1 MFKKF
6 IFLFIVAVFGFSLTG
21 CTKTTQNKIFP
32 IVNNNN
38 ERTNINTQNNPAIT
52 IEEQLASQSNV
63 QVKGVDEADII
74 KTDGKYVYALV
85 KNDLFIINA
94 YPAEKAVVL
103 SKIEFK
109 SRPDNIYIDNNR
121 LVVFGYDDKIYET
134 EMHKNFRRRSNYV
147 FLKIFDTSD
156 KKNPKQIRDLD
167 IEGDYVNSR
176 MIGNYVYFVSANY
189 NYYYIEEEPVLPR
202 IIEDGN
208 ILTNK
213 CEAGVRCFNP
223 NSYYFDIPY
232 QNYNFTVITSINIQ
246 DPKEDIQ
253 GEAYLLSGN
262 QNMYVSQNN
271 IYITYTKYINE
282 YQLEM
287 DVVREIVYPRLSD
300 KEKEKIVKIE
310 NVENFIL
317 SPEEKR
323 TKIEMII
330 ERFGESLSI
339 SDQENLEK
347 ELEEKMK
354 EKYKDISKELEK
366 TVIHKIAINKGVLE
380 YQTFGEVTGYVL
392 NQFSMDENGDYFRIA
407 TTKGRT
413 WSRFDD
419 ESRKSYNNLYVLD
432 GDMKVVGSLENLA
445 EDEQI
450 YSVRFMQDR
459 AYMVTFKQTDPL
471 FVIDLKDPKR
481 PTVLGEL
488 KIPGFSNYLHPYDAN
503 TMIGIGKDTDVNEWG
518 GVTTRGIKL
527 SLFDVSDVSSPKE
540 IDTYVMGDRG
550 SDSIALYDHKAFLFS
565 RDKNLL
571 VIPVSLQNS
580 GEFGWSKLTFTG
592 AAVFNITRD
601 GFKLSGKI
609 DHSDGGRISNQDYW
623 GGYTYYDNTVKRSLY
638 INDAL
643 YTFSNKY
650 LKINNLN
657 DLSLV
662 SNIELIKEKQEDDFE
677 IIN

>member
-21 CTKTTQNKIFP
+21 CTN
-32 IVNNNN
+32 
-38 ERTNINTQNNPAIT
+38 NTQNNPAIT
-52 IEEQLASQSNV
+52 IEEQLASQSKINKFSTTEEIKSFFEENSLGRSYSYSYGIEKEMMWDVVDKESLNAAPRSGTKTVSNIGSSDDFSQTNV

-300 KEKEKIVKIE
+300 KEKEK
-310 NVENFIL
+310 N
-317 SPEEKR
+317 
-323 TKIEMII
+323 
-330 ERFGESLSI
+330 
-339 SDQENLEK
+339 
-347 ELEEKMK
+347 
-354 EKYKDISKELEK
+354 KDISKELEK

>member
-52 IEEQLASQSNV
+52 IEEQLASQSKINKFSTTEEIKSFFEENSLGRSYSYSYGIEKEMMWDVVDKESLNAAPRSGTKTVSNIGSSDDFSQTNV

-189 NYYYIEEEPVLPR
+189 NYYY
-202 IIEDGN
+202 
-208 ILTNK
+208 
-213 CEAGVRCFNP
+213 
-223 NSYYFDIPY
+223 DIPY

-271 IYITYTKYINE
+271 IYLTYTKYINE

-432 GDMKVVGSLENLA
+432 G
-445 EDEQI
+445 
-450 YSVRFMQDR
+450 
-459 AYMVTFKQTDPL
+459 
-471 FVIDLKDPKR
+471 
-481 PTVLGEL
+481 
-488 KIPGFSNYLHPYDAN
+488 
-503 TMIGIGKDTDVNEWG
+503 
-518 GVTTRGIKL
+518 
-527 SLFDVSDVSSPKE
+527 
-540 IDTYVMGDRG
+540 
-550 SDSIALYDHKAFLFS
+550 
-565 RDKNLL
+565 
-571 VIPVSLQNS
+571 
-580 GEFGWSKLTFTG
+580 
-592 AAVFNITRD
+592 
-601 GFKLSGKI
+601 
-609 DHSDGGRISNQDYW
+609 
-623 GGYTYYDNTVKRSLY
+623 Y
-638 INDAL
+638 I
-643 YTFSNKY
+643 
-650 LKINNLN
+650 
-657 DLSLV
+657 
-662 SNIELIKEKQEDDFE
+662 
-677 IIN
+677 